1 MRITPLCSAATASL
15 LLAGLTACGGNSTP
29 AADDPPPAETGSS
42 STPAESEEPEE
53 SESESEESEGE
64 ASEAPEESAE
74 PEGDPEEESGGYDA
88 QELLAAMKAA
98 VAENETTHVTMELGQ
113 GGQSMTGEGD
123 VSYAG
128 DSTAMQM
135 MMTAPGLGG
144 GTIEMRLV
152 DETMYMAIP
161 PTTPPGKF
169 IEFDTTD
176 PNSPLGDLG
185 GITGGDPL
193 STFDAFEAGLQK
205 VRYVGEE
212 DVDGEDMDHYVLSVD
227 AKKAARAQGTPQA
240 SGTPRTITYDLWLD
254 DEDLMRRMQFSQAGA
269 GMTVSMDDWG
279 QPVSVAAPPP
289 AAIMQMPGR

>member
-15 LLAGLTACGGNSTP
+15 LLAGLTACGGDSTP
-29 AADDPPPAETGSS
+29 AADDPTPAETASS
-42 STPAESEEPEE
+42 STPAESEEPKE

-74 PEGDPEEESGGYDA
+74 PEGDPEESGGYDA

-227 AKKAARAQGTPQA
+227 AKKAARAQGTPQT